1 MFVVL
6 QTAGFNSPTLL
17 KADLRITDDASC
29 KSLNFGRITD
39 RMICAGSP
47 SGVKGTCNVSG
58 S

>member
-6 QTAGFNSPTLL
+6 QTGGPISSTLL
-17 KADLRITDDASC
+17 KAHLRITDDASC
-29 KSLNFGRITD
+29 NALNFGRITD

-47 SGVKGTCNVSG
+47 PDFKGTCDVSG